1 MIPLHSYDDLISE
14 AVDLLRSEM
23 NIAVS
28 DDKKQLVENAKKAY
42 SEALKEIREC
52 SDMVTIIY

>member
-1 MIPLHSYDDLISE
+1 MIPLHSYDDLIGE
-14 AVDLLRSEM
+14 AVDLLRSEI

-28 DDKKQLVENAKKAY
+28 DDKKQFVENARRAY

-52 SDMVTIIY
+52 SDLVTIIY

>member
-28 DDKKQLVENAKKAY
+28 DNIKQLVENARKAY
-42 SEALKEIREC
+42 SEALKEIKEC
-52 SDMVTIIY
+52 SDLVTIIH